1 MSQIKFLFVMDA
13 EVGAPLE
20 NGEGIMV
27 LDHEGAHYV
36 TDALIS
42 NEMYRSHV
50 FAPEINWYLIQTQ
63 AEHNEKNEMLKK
75 LYEMRFIRYTHA
87 PKKMHAVTVDR
98 TVLMI
103 GESEEALALVENAKR
118 IFDVTH
124 VLPSNLMSIE
134 GKLGSFKVHFHQKNE
149 VEGEIKEEDVEA
161 CCSQL
166 VLCDEQ
172 SELSKRRGVECVMDY
187 SDTDAL
193 LKRIRNRIGH
203 YEYKKTITYDA
214 TRCTYHHH
222 EETTCS
228 LCTDICPTFGLVSDG
243 TRKELIFSAL
253 DCIACGKCVSVC
265 PTGAIDF
272 APFPQKAFLEVA
284 ELCQGKK
291 ILLIA
296 EAYLKTLEGCE
307 LPSGY
312 LPYVI
317 ETDQFLSRLHLK
329 ALFEKST
336 HTVLFYAPHIGEATH
351 EALNA
356 LNEESLHTCHQKAI
370 ELIQSKEAFEAYMA
384 LTCKSDASCKQEI
397 KTTQRIQHG

>member
-36 TDALIS
+36 VDALIS
-42 NEMYRSHV
+42 NELYRSHV
-50 FAPEINWYLIQTQ
+50 FAPEINWYLKQTQ
-63 AEHNEKNEMLKK
+63 ASHNEKNEILKK
-75 LYEMRFIRYTHA
+75 LYEMRFIRYTYA
-87 PKKMHAVTVDR
+87 PKKMYAVTVDR

-124 VLPSNLMSIE
+124 VLPQKLLSID
-134 GKLGSFKVHFHQKNE
+134 GKFGSFTARFYQKSEEEGESKEQE
-149 VEGEIKEEDVEA
+149 VEV

-166 VLCDEQ
+166 VVCDEP

-214 TRCTYHHH
+214 TFCAYHHH
-222 EETTCS
+222 EETACS
-228 LCTDICPTFGLVSDG
+228 LCTDICPTFGLVSDE

-284 ELCQGKK
+284 DFCQGKK
-291 ILLIA
+291 VLLMA

-312 LPYVI
+312 IPYVI
-317 ETDQFLSRLHLK
+317 ETDQFLSLLHLK
-329 ALFEKST
+329 ALFEKSG

-351 EALNA
+351 KALKT
-356 LNEESLHTCHQKAI
+356 LNEESLRTCHQKAI
-370 ELIQSKEAFEAYMA
+370 ELVQSKEAFEAHMT
-384 LTCKSDASCKQEI
+384 LTCKSDAVCQKEI
-397 KTTQRIQHG
+397 ENRQRIQHG